1 MNDCLFCKIVNG
13 ENPSYTLFEDDVV
26 KVILDVF
33 PNSAGHTLIIP
44 KQHYLDLDD
53 IPMEVLCHIM
63 KVAKDI
69 KLLIE
74 SKLNSNSVVLIQNNG
89 DEQKIKHFHLH
100 LIPKYKNK
108 INMSVLE
115 VHKLLCKN

>member
-1 MNDCLFCKIVNG
+1 
-13 ENPSYTLFEDDVV
+13 
-26 KVILDVF
+26 
-33 PNSAGHTLIIP
+33 
-44 KQHYLDLDD
+44 
-53 IPMEVLCHIM
+53 MEVLCHIM